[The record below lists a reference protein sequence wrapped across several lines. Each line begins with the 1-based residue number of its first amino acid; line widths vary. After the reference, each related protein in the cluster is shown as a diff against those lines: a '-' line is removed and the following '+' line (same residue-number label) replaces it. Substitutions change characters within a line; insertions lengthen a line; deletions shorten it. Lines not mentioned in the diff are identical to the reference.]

1 MPSEVVPKRHGYQDS
16 TMIHL
21 SDCHTEPWWKTGVI
35 YQVYPLTFADG
46 NGDGIG
52 DLRGIINRLDYL
64 NDGHGDGAASLG
76 IDAIWLSPIYK
87 SPMVDNGYDVSDYT
101 DICPT
106 FGSLEEFDE
115 LLQAAHQRGIKVLMD
130 LVVNHTSNQ
139 HDWFLESCSSRDNPK
154 ADWYLWQ
161 DPTPGQDY
169 PNNWLSYFGGTG
181 WTYCQSREQ
190 YYFHT
195 FNENQPDLNWQHPDL
210 RAAIFD
216 IVRFWLNRGVDGFRL
231 DASSAYCKDSLFRN
245 NPMKYGASD
254 KNAYNNYHH
263 IYDKNLPSNHRI
275 IQDIRSIL
283 DEYDDRLLIGET
295 FIDNR
300 MYDSVSFYGA
310 RGNELHLPLEFE
322 FPFSAWFPGDIQ
334 RAIEKKERLT
344 PDFAWPSFF
353 LDNHDLPRHLSRW
366 IECSLCVDTNAI
378 ARAAATLLL
387 TLRGTPILY
396 YGQELGMVDNNDI
409 PAHKLK
415 DAAVVISETKDAP
428 PSRDGARTPMQWEQS
443 PQAGFSFG
451 KAVEPWLPVHQNY
464 PQVNVAEELAQDDSI
479 LNFYR
484 RLIQIRRQHEALH
497 RGTWRTLIHYP
508 LEHLAYL
515 RETRDEAVLVV
526 INFAFQQPLNLDEP
540 IDRDNWLVLLS
551 TDYPEGKTITLAET
565 LRPFEVSIYRRA

>member
-1 MPSEVVPKRHGYQDS
+1 MGQSVLPESPLHDDVFMTHTTDES
-16 TMIHL
+16 LL
-21 SDCHTEPWWKTGVI
+21 SWWKTGII

-52 DLRGIINRLDYL
+52 DLQGIINRLDYL
-64 NDGHGDGAASLG
+64 NDGNPSSATSLG

-101 DICPT
+101 AICPT
-106 FGSLEEFDE
+106 FGDLEKFDQ
-115 LLQAAHQRGIKVLMD
+115 LLAAAHERGIKIIMD

-139 HDWFLESCSSRDNPK
+139 HDWFLESSSNRHNPK

-161 DPTPGQDY
+161 DPAPGQEH

-181 WTYCQSREQ
+181 WTYCPAREQ
-190 YYFHT
+190 YFFHT
-195 FNENQPDLNWQHPDL
+195 FNKNQPDLNWQNPEL
-210 RAAIFD
+210 RSAIYK
-216 IVRFWLNRGVDGFRL
+216 IIRFWLNRGVDGFRL
-231 DASSAYCKDSLFRN
+231 DASSAYCKDSLFRD
-245 NPMKYGASD
+245 NPMKYGATD

-263 IYDKNLPSNHRI
+263 IYDKNLPNNHRI
-275 IQDIRSIL
+275 IREIRAIL

-295 FIDNR
+295 FIDNK

-310 RGNELHLPLEFE
+310 HGDELHLPLEFE

-344 PDFAWPSFF
+344 PTTAWPSWF
-353 LDNHDLPRHLSRW
+353 LDNHDMPRHLSRW

-409 PAHKLK
+409 PADKLK
-415 DAAVVISETKDAP
+415 DAAVVISETEETP
-428 PSRDGARTPMQWEQS
+428 PSRDGARTPMQWDAS

-451 KAVEPWLPVHQNY
+451 KDVEPWLPVHQNFS
-464 PQVNVAEELAQDDSI
+464 QVNVAAELADANSI
-479 LNFYR
+479 LSFYQ
-484 RLIQIRRQHEALH
+484 RLIQIRRHHQALQE
-497 RGTWRTLIHYP
+497 GIWRTLIDYP

-515 RETRDEAVLVV
+515 RETQSERIIVI
-526 INFAFQQPLNLDEP
+526 INFAFQQSLDLDEP
-540 IDRDNWLVLLS
+540 LAPGTWQVLLS
-551 TDYPEGKTITLAET
+551 TDYAEGNVMSIPDTLQ
-565 LRPFEVSIYRRA
+565 PFEVSIYKQI

>member
-1 MPSEVVPKRHGYQDS
+1 MTNFDDITPGADVSFP
-16 TMIHL
+16 
-21 SDCHTEPWWKTGVI
+21 PWWKTGVI

-46 NGDGIG
+46 DGDGVG
-52 DLRGIINRLDYL
+52 DLRGIIDRLDYL
-64 NDGHGDGAASLG
+64 NDGQPDSAISLG
-76 IDAIWLSPIYK
+76 VDAIWLSPVYK

-106 FGSLEEFDE
+106 FGTLDEFDE
-115 LLQAAHQRGIKVLMD
+115 LLAAAHQRGIKIIMD

-139 HDWFLESCSSRDNPK
+139 HNWFQESCSSRDNPK

-161 DPTPGQDY
+161 DPTPEQTY

-181 WTYCQSREQ
+181 WSYCPAREQ

-195 FNENQPDLNWQHPDL
+195 FNENQPDLNWQNPDV
-210 RAAIFD
+210 RAAIYN
-216 IVRFWLNRGVDGFRL
+216 VVQFWLDRGVDGFRL
-231 DASSAYCKDSLFRN
+231 DASSAYCKDAFFRD

-263 IYDKNLPSNHRI
+263 IYDKNLPNNHQI
-275 IQDIRSIL
+275 IRDIRSIL
-283 DEYDDRLLIGET
+283 DEYDNRVLIGET
-295 FIDNR
+295 FIDNK

-310 RGNELHLPLEFE
+310 SGDELHLPLEFE

-396 YGQELGMVDNNDI
+396 YGQELGMVDNNNI
-409 PAHKLK
+409 PTDKLK
-415 DAAVVISETKDAP
+415 DAAVVISETSDTP
-428 PSRDGARTPMQWEQS
+428 PSRDGARTPMQWDDS

-451 KAVEPWLPVHQNY
+451 QDVDPWLPVHENFS
-464 PQVNVAEELAQDDSI
+464 QVNVVTELAQDDSI

-484 RLIQIRRQHEALH
+484 RLLHLRHEHEAFTL
-497 RGTWRTLIHYP
+497 GSWRSLVHYP
-508 LEHLAYL
+508 LEYLAYL
-515 RETRDEAVLVV
+515 RETHQETVLVV
-526 INFAFQQPLNLDEP
+526 INFAFQQALTFDECL
-540 IDRDNWLVLLS
+540 DRDNWLVLLS
-551 TDYPEGKTITLAET
+551 TDYAEDKVMNLPDTLQ
-565 LRPFEVSIYRRA
+565 PFEVSIYRQI